1 MKTKEEKILEN
12 KQYNSCNDVCS
23 RRESFCKRWNL
34 VDDNKDNNVIKT
46 RCLNVICKILNN
58 ANNPSN
64 FAVSLVSGNFLNEY
78 CSELS
83 MILGFES
90 GFNSFNRFESKD
102 LYKKI
107 LKLDLNDDNNYYL
120 FVWFLEETLN
130 YDFGY
135 YITKEELVNKLNEAL
150 ILSNAKIKILK
161 NGDIYELYPTNI
173 DMLDDYLVFDN
184 INWLNKYPKS
194 KEHFSK
200 AIKLDIV
207 EENYRAIVDEL
218 RLSLELLLQ
227 QLFLNKKS
235 LENQKNNLGKYFKE
249 NNISN
254 EINSMYI
261 KLFDLYALYN
271 NHNAKHNDEIDMLE
285 INYIIYLTGTFISL
299 LVQIEENKI
308 RVK

>member
-1 MKTKEEKILEN
+1 MKTKAEQILEDK
-12 KQYNSCNDVCS
+12 KQTSHSDVCS

-34 VDDNKDNNVIKT
+34 IDDNKDNNLIKT
-46 RCLNVICKILNN
+46 RSLNVICKILNE
-58 ANNPSN
+58 ANRPSD
-64 FAVSLVSGNFLNEY
+64 FAISFGSNVFLDEY

-83 MILGFES
+83 MILGFDS
-90 GFNSFNRFESKD
+90 KFNSFDTFESKD

-107 LKLDLNDDNNYYL
+107 VKLDLNISNNYHL
-120 FVWFLEETLN
+120 FIWFLEETLN
-130 YDFGY
+130 YNFEYHINKD
-135 YITKEELVNKLNEAL
+135 KLVNKLNEAL

-161 NGDIYELYPTNI
+161 NGNIYELYPTNI
-173 DMLDDYLVFDN
+173 EMLDENLIFDN

-200 AIKLDIV
+200 AVKLDIV
-207 EENYRAIVDEL
+207 EENFRTIVDEL

-227 QLFLNKKS
+227 QLFSNQKS
-235 LENQKNNLGKYFKE
+235 LENQKSELGKYFKE

-254 EINSMYI
+254 EINSMYV
-261 KLFDLYALYN
+261 KLFDLYTLYN
-271 NHNAKHNDEIDMLE
+271 NHNAKHSDDIDMLE

-299 LVQIEENKI
+299 LVQIDENKI

>member
-58 ANNPSN
+58 ASNPSN

-184 INWLNKYPKS
+184 INWLNKYPKA